1 MTTNR
6 DSLIVLAI
14 QYNSMVPK
22 EDAAIS
28 AATACWTDPNSE
40 FDHAAVAVVARDR
53 VVNRRSIIIGHLV
66 RFLREHGLV
75 ETLADAVGLWALG
88 LGARM
93 IDVLYRE
100 IESRDS
106 PSSRF

>member
-28 AATACWTDPNSE
+28 VATACWTDPNSE
-40 FDHAAVAVVARDR
+40 FRP
-53 VVNRRSIIIGHLV
+53 RRRPCRSQGSCCKPPIHHLV

>member
-22 EDAAIS
+22 EDAAI
-28 AATACWTDPNSE
+28 ALPLRAGLIRIRNS
-40 FDHAAVAVVARDR
+40 DHAAVPVVARDR

-75 ETLADAVGLWALG
+75 ETLAVAVGLWALG